1 MPSSFILLPLLLNC
15 TRALIFGH
23 FADVRACYDW
33 IVHPRDAT
41 DRRAAAPRKT
51 AMDAESALVLLRQH
65 GPLALVVV
73 MALNRL
79 GLVPGGMVILVTV
92 GAFAGQGE
100 LSIAAAIATAYAGT
114 MIGDTA
120 LYGAGR
126 FGLGWLTRR
135 QERRNA
141 WGRAHAA
148 IERWGVPAVF
158 FTRWLVLPLTIAVS
172 LICGLN
178 RFRYRPFVLLG
189 AAGNLLFVLI
199 FLGIGYRFGDG
210 WRQVLAWAGAAVGR
224 AFQSPT
230 FLVGSATLILGALV
244 AYRLAANRR
253 PHLVAVGERM
263 KDEG

>member
-1 MPSSFILLPLLLNC
+1 
-15 TRALIFGH
+15 
-23 FADVRACYDW
+23 
-33 IVHPRDAT
+33 
-41 DRRAAAPRKT
+41 
-51 AMDAESALVLLRQH
+51 MDAESALVLLRHH

-79 GLVPGGMVILVTV
+79 GLIPGGMAILITV

-100 LSIAAAIATAYAGT
+100 LSVAVAIVTAYIGT
-114 MIGDTA
+114 MIGDSA

-135 QERRNA
+135 QERRSA

-158 FTRWLVLPLTIAVS
+158 LTRWLILPLTIAVS
-172 LICGLN
+172 LICGIN

-189 AAGNLLFVLI
+189 AAGNLIFVI
-199 FLGIGYRFGDG
+199 TFLGIGYRFGDG
-210 WRQVLAWAGAAVGR
+210 WRYALTWTGAAVAQ
-224 AFQSPT
+224 AFQSPA
-230 FLVGSATLILGALV
+230 FLVGSIGLILAALV
-244 AYRLAANRR
+244 AYKAA
-253 PHLVAVGERM
+253 PALKM

>member
-1 MPSSFILLPLLLNC
+1 
-15 TRALIFGH
+15 
-23 FADVRACYDW
+23 
-33 IVHPRDAT
+33 
-41 DRRAAAPRKT
+41 
-51 AMDAESALVLLRQH
+51 MDAESALVLLRHH

-79 GLVPGGMVILVTV
+79 GLIPGGMLILVTV

-100 LSIAAAIATAYAGT
+100 LSVAAAIVMAYAGT
-114 MIGDTA
+114 MIGDSA

-135 QERRNA
+135 QERRSA

-158 FTRWLVLPLTIAVS
+158 LTRWLVLPLTIAVS
-172 LICGLN
+172 LICGMN

-189 AAGNLLFVLI
+189 AAGNLIFVI
-199 FLGIGYRFGDG
+199 TFLGVGYRFGDG
-210 WRQVLAWAGAAVGR
+210 WRYALAWAGVVASR
-224 AFQSPT
+224 AFHSPA
-230 FLVGSATLILGALV
+230 FLAGSVALVLAALV
-244 AYRLAANRR
+244 AYRAA
-253 PHLVAVGERM
+253 PAIRM